1 MRNIF
6 IGLLGVAVMAAA
18 VWAQAPAP
26 SASSAQPYTPA
37 VPSPSVSSYGGGYWG
52 GSGGASTVAGS
63 SLNGMASVISARGDA
78 ALSTS
83 AAAVNMT
90 QAQKQE
96 IENRNAATNTY
107 FQMRQTNKQARAAEE
122 GPRPTVEQL
131 ARIAKDGLPKPLS
144 PSEVNQVTG
153 QIYWPSA
160 LQMEGFAAQRAQ
172 VEALTATRAKYG
184 TLGYA
189 DQMKLRESIN
199 GMAKQLKS
207 QINDIPQQDY
217 MVCRDFLKRLL
228 YAETGTSLG

>member
-1 MRNIF
+1 MRALVF
-6 IGLLGVAVMAAA
+6 LLVAAATVAA

-26 SASSAQPYTPA
+26 NASNTQPYTPVA
-37 VPSPSVSSYGGGYWG
+37 PSPSVSTYGGGYWG

-122 GPRPTVEQL
+122 GPRPTVEQI
-131 ARIAKDGLPKPLS
+131 ARIAKDGMPKPLS
-144 PSEVNQVTG
+144 PGEVNQVTG

-160 LQMEGFAAQRAQ
+160 LQLEGFAAQRAE
-172 VEALTATRAKYG
+172 VDGLSATRAKYG

-189 DQMKLRESIN
+189 DRSPPHRKTAPGRTADPVRCTES
-199 GMAKQLKS
+199 LHS
-207 QINDIPQQDY
+207 
-217 MVCRDFLKRLL
+217 
-228 YAETGTSLG
+228 